1 VRTFVGLAV
10 RRPWLVIVGWL
21 AVLVLANLGG
31 RIVHPPAPSSSFL
44 PAEAESQRAAVL
56 EASRFGGGHQVA
68 EVVIVDQNG
77 LRPSDHVLAGQ
88 LNDWLSTRPRADQIQ
103 SVSPAYPSQDGKALV
118 MQITFTTASTVDEQ
132 PDASI
137 AAIEEHL
144 ANLPMP
150 PGVRV
155 GITGDPVISHD
166 IGAGISGSS
175 SSGRSDLLR
184 VISILII
191 VVVLALVYRAPLPVL
206 VPLLSIGVVL
216 AISSNLLS
224 IAAATVGLPLGSFSL
239 PFVFAVTL
247 GAGTNYGIFLI
258 SRYREELR
266 RGSGRRHAL
275 EVAAPGVAPAIA
287 SSAATVVLG
296 TAAMAFTSL
305 GFFRTLG
312 PAVAISIV
320 VMLAAGL
327 SLTPALIAISRGAF
341 FWPRWPRPAGPS
353 ADPASSTWHRVG
365 SLVTRR
371 PAVALVVALAV
382 LALPAWALTRVQV
395 SVDSLSSL
403 PGGSPSLAGYRLLQ
417 AHFPVQTQAASVF
430 VTTGGVKLDGAQL
443 GPVRDAMRASPG
455 VTSVSDPEVSAD
467 GSSAR
472 FRLVLSSEPSTEEA
486 SAAVTGAE
494 VAARRAVG
502 AASLDHPSVLAG
514 GEVAVDRDL
523 RELLVQDFLRV
534 LILVGAA
541 IYLVLAILLRNLYAP
556 VYLLAS
562 VGLST
567 AAAIGGVGLL
577 YHALADQPL
586 YWAVPVFAF
595 VFLVAL
601 GEDFNI
607 YLVSR
612 LRQQLS
618 ESDRAAGIARA
629 VGLTGGPISSA
640 GLVMAA
646 AFFLFLGNPV
656 PLVQQLGA
664 VVVAGLV
671 LDTFLVRPL
680 LVPALV
686 RLLGDWSGIS
696 AVRRPGAAASRSS
709 QPEELAMPRQGAG
722 EAGSTGHRTR
732 LDWGETNQKS

>member
-1 VRTFVGLAV
+1 MICDLGMRPRRSPLGGEVVRTFVGLAV
-10 RRPWLVIVGWL
+10 RSPWLVILGWL

-175 SSGRSDLLR
+175 SSGRSNLLR

-216 AISSNLLS
+216 AISSNLLNV
-224 IAAATVGLPLGSFSL
+224 AAALVGLPLGSFSL

-266 RGSGRRHAL
+266 RVGGRREAL
-275 EVAAPGVAPAIA
+275 ELAARGVAPAIA

-327 SLTPALIAISRGAF
+327 TLTPALIAISGRAF
-341 FWPRWPRPAGPS
+341 FWPRWPS
-353 ADPASSTWHRVG
+353 AVGEGGDAVSATWHRVG
-365 SLVTRR
+365 GLATRR
-371 PAVALVVALAV
+371 PAVVLVASLVVLTVPAL
-382 LALPAWALTRVQV
+382 ALTRVQV

-403 PGGSPSLAGYRLLQ
+403 PGGSPSLQGY
-417 AHFPVQTQAASVF
+417 
-430 VTTGGVKLDGAQL
+430 
-443 GPVRDAMRASPG
+443 
-455 VTSVSDPEVSAD
+455 
-467 GSSAR
+467 
-472 FRLVLSSEPSTEEA
+472 
-486 SAAVTGAE
+486 
-494 VAARRAVG
+494 
-502 AASLDHPSVLAG
+502 
-514 GEVAVDRDL
+514 
-523 RELLVQDFLRV
+523 
-534 LILVGAA
+534 
-541 IYLVLAILLRNLYAP
+541 
-556 VYLLAS
+556 
-562 VGLST
+562 
-567 AAAIGGVGLL
+567 
-577 YHALADQPL
+577 
-586 YWAVPVFAF
+586 
-595 VFLVAL
+595 
-601 GEDFNI
+601 
-607 YLVSR
+607 
-612 LRQQLS
+612 
-618 ESDRAAGIARA
+618 
-629 VGLTGGPISSA
+629 
-640 GLVMAA
+640 
-646 AFFLFLGNPV
+646 
-656 PLVQQLGA
+656 
-664 VVVAGLV
+664 
-671 LDTFLVRPL
+671 
-680 LVPALV
+680 
-686 RLLGDWSGIS
+686 
-696 AVRRPGAAASRSS
+696 
-709 QPEELAMPRQGAG
+709 
-722 EAGSTGHRTR
+722 
-732 LDWGETNQKS
+732 